1 MLCKNILV
9 RRCRK
14 DRRSQGGPL
23 PYCDGCIARPRL
35 RRNESPSP
43 HRCTNTSPRR
53 RIITPSRFA
62 RPWKRRQRLVTGETL
77 GSAFA
82 PSSSV
87 TGNAAEAALPV
98 DLAFSRARGFGPL
111 LSAQFR
117 AYDSSTF
124 LVIGI
129 CRSVILTG

>member
-23 PYCDGCIARPRL
+23 PHRDGCIACPRL
-35 RRNESPSP
+35 RRNESPSS
-43 HRCTNTSPRR
+43 HRCTNTSPGR
-53 RIITPSRFA
+53 RIVAPSRFA
-62 RPWKRRQRLVTGETL
+62 RPWKRRQRLVIGETL

-82 PSSSV
+82 PSSSM
-87 TGNAAEAALPV
+87 TGNAAEAALPI

-111 LSAQFR
+111 LSAQFQ

-124 LVIGI
+124 LVIGV

>member
-1 MLCKNILV
+1 MLSKNILV

-35 RRNESPSP
+35 RRNESPSS

-53 RIITPSRFA
+53 RIVAPSRYA
-62 RPWKRRQRLVTGETL
+62 RPKKRRQRLVIGETL
-77 GSAFA
+77 GSAAA

-98 DLAFSRARGFGPL
+98 DLAFSRARRLGPL
-111 LSAQFR
+111 LSAQLQ
-117 AYDSSTF
+117 AYDSSMF